1 MRPKN
6 LPFYGVRVVSR
17 LLVWAPTLRRV
28 GTEGTQP
35 LFATIPFVAISS
47 KPNRYIFLAV
57 ALFWSLLGF
66 RGLLCC
72 HRGSPDSHLSCHFPE
87 GPAGNRVLAASLRIQ
102 RPLSPRR
109 GNFLLQRARRRG
121 SPLLPP
127 DFGQDPLSI
136 PVNPLPSWEFGEGL
150 PAQMSQLHRISQN
163 NYPAGQTSRT
173 DPSGG
178 QELEGRFFSLLRE
191 RRGRAG

>member
-1 MRPKN
+1 MFRVRPKN

-66 RGLLCC
+66 RGLSCC
-72 HRGSPDSHLSCHFPE
+72 HRGSPDSHLSCRFPE
-87 GPAGNRVLAASLRIQ
+87 GPARNRALAASLRLQ
-102 RPLSPRR
+102 RPS
-109 GNFLLQRARRRG
+109 
-121 SPLLPP
+121 
-127 DFGQDPLSI
+127 DP
-136 PVNPLPSWEFGEGL
+136 GEG
-150 PAQMSQLHRISQN
+150 
-163 NYPAGQTSRT
+163 TFCSRGLGGGGA
-173 DPSGG
+173 PS
-178 QELEGRFFSLLRE
+178 SLLIL
-191 RRGRAG
+191 AKTLCQYL